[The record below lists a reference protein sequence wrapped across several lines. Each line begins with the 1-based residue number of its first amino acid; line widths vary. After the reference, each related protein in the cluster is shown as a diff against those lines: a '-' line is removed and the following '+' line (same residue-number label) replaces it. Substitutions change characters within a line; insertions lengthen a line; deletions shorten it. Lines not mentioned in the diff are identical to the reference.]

1 MPPIN
6 SIFTQFFNLPQ
17 PVKRLLYIRYMSKA
31 PNRQKLL
38 DRLRHKY
45 RFVVVDNDTLE
56 EQVSFRLS
64 QMNIYVF
71 ISTLMV
77 LMVLLTAF
85 LIVATPLKE
94 YIPGYDDSGTR
105 RKVYQLSIKSD
116 SLEKVVKQ
124 QNAFIGNVKNVL
136 SDQNGNTE
144 ENTTQYTDT
153 STQNNKGTFNL
164 NASEE
169 ELELRNNLEKETQFA
184 TIGDDNLNARQLRNM
199 QIVNLMTP
207 VKGLVSANFEPVK
220 DHLGIDIVTTDK
232 EPVKAAAD
240 GVVIVAE
247 WTIDTGYIIAIQHA
261 DNLVTFYKHNSILLK
276 KSGNFVKAG
285 DVIAIVGNTGEQSTG
300 PHLHFELW
308 HNQIPVNP
316 ADFLDFN

>member
-1 MPPIN
+1 
-6 SIFTQFFNLPQ
+6 
-17 PVKRLLYIRYMSKA
+17 MSKA
-31 PNRQKLL
+31 PNQQKLL

-71 ISTLMV
+71 FSTLLV

-85 LIVATPLKE
+85 LIVVTPLKE

-105 RKVYQLSIKSD
+105 RKVYQLAVKSD
-116 SLEKVVKQ
+116 SLENVVKQ

-144 ENTTQYTDT
+144 ANTTQYTDT
-153 STQNNKGTFNL
+153 STQSNTETGTL
-164 NASEE
+164 DASDE
-169 ELELRNNLEKETQFA
+169 ELELRSTLEKETQFA

-199 QIVNLMTP
+199 QIVNLITP
-207 VKGLVSANFEPVK
+207 VKGLVSANFDAAK
-220 DHLGIDIVTTDK
+220 DHLGIDIVTSDK

-240 GVVIVAE
+240 GVVIMAE
-247 WTIDTGYIIAIQHA
+247 WTIDNGYIIAIQHA
-261 DNLVTFYKHNSILLK
+261 DNLVTFYKHNSVLLK

-285 DVIAIVGNTGEQSTG
+285 DAIAIVGNTGEQSTG

-316 ADFLDFN
+316 ADFLNFN